1 MVAMNHR
8 IEKQLYVRMYMT
20 LVCWAAVG
28 VCFVLLLGW
37 VTDHMDNLVADWLA
51 VRLDLIYVIFLITG
65 FLGIFHFFWQKLWGY
80 LDEVVEATEAVYN
93 IDGRSIC
100 LSTPLHEVEN
110 RLNEIKQS
118 IELSER
124 AALEAEGKKNE
135 LVMYLAHDIR
145 TPLTTVLGYLDLLDE
160 APDMPAEQR
169 KAYIATVLTKAE
181 RIDSLIDELFDL
193 TRYNTKEVPLHKT
206 RTDLACLLAQVKDEF
221 FPSHE
226 NEGHDVKLL
235 TEEGLNLYA
244 DSQLLARAFGNILK
258 NAVAYGDEGS
268 PITILSKQEGDNAVI
283 MFRNSGDPV
292 SPEQLVK
299 MFDKFYR
306 LDQSRSTET
315 GGFGLGLPIAK
326 EIVELHGGTIDA
338 RSYDRIF
345 DIIIT
350 LPMMS

>member
-1 MVAMNHR
+1 
-8 IEKQLYVRMYMT
+8 
-20 LVCWAAVG
+20 
-28 VCFVLLLGW
+28 
-37 VTDHMDNLVADWLA
+37 
-51 VRLDLIYVIFLITG
+51 
-65 FLGIFHFFWQKLWGY
+65 
-80 LDEVVEATEAVYN
+80 
-93 IDGRSIC
+93 
-100 LSTPLHEVEN
+100 
-110 RLNEIKQS
+110 
-118 IELSER
+118 
-124 AALEAEGKKNE
+124 
-135 LVMYLAHDIR
+135 
-145 TPLTTVLGYLDLLDE
+145 
-160 APDMPAEQR
+160 MPAEQR
-169 KAYIATVLTKAE
+169 QAYIATVLTKAE

-306 LDQSRSTET
+306 LDQSRSTKT